1 MSLLFNILMTLV
13 LLMGIMVVLVGTL
26 WIFSLILNE
35 MLEVDIL
42 WKLKR
47 KARELVYGETLGGM
61 HRRGESRC
69 DSNRVKAISLKR
81 VVSHWRDIEKAIP
94 IQSDKTT
101 KKSRRGGEK
110 V

>member
-47 KARELVYGETLGGM
+47 KAREVVYGETLGGM
-61 HRRGESRC
+61 YGPGTSRGHRSRIQTNKVKRSILQRG
-69 DSNRVKAISLKR
+69 NLWKKIQ
-81 VVSHWRDIEKAIP
+81 
-94 IQSDKTT
+94 IQSDDADKEIG
-101 KKSRRGGEK
+101 RDREK
-110 V
+110 I

>member
-13 LLMGIMVVLVGTL
+13 LIVGIMVVLVGTL
-26 WIFSLILNE
+26 WIFSSMLNE
-35 MLEVDIL
+35 MLEVDVL

-47 KARELVYGETLGGM
+47 KARELVYGETLGGLYG
-61 HRRGESRC
+61 RGESRS
-69 DSNRVKAISLKR
+69 DSNRTKAISLKR
-81 VVSHWRDIEKAIP
+81 VVSHWHDIKKAIP
-94 IQSDKTT
+94 IQSDETN